1 MDGEVHTDVP
11 KLKSETF
18 TDAVIELSKLYSNI
32 CIFKYHEEGTFSIA
46 SVNSYD
52 EDWLSIYTYG
62 PKRSLSRMQK
72 LMKIDSISRITVD
85 SPYQSNI
92 QKLHEIDL

>member
-32 CIFKYHEEGTFSIA
+32 CYS
-46 SVNSYD
+46 SY
-52 EDWLSIYTYG
+52 S
-62 PKRSLSRMQK
+62 
-72 LMKIDSISRITVD
+72 
-85 SPYQSNI
+85 
-92 QKLHEIDL
+92 